1 LPNILNSQSTQIE
14 HRGPLVF
21 GYFIKNSLNILPA
34 NMFQNMVVQQLI
46 CDKCQKVILEK
57 EGESYLDDGRFPIS
71 KEEAALLD
79 KEHRGHECHI
89 EAVKKGA

>member
-1 LPNILNSQSTQIE
+1 
-14 HRGPLVF
+14 
-21 GYFIKNSLNILPA
+21 
-34 NMFQNMVVQQLI
+34 MVVQQLV

-71 KEEAALLD
+71 KEEAVMLD